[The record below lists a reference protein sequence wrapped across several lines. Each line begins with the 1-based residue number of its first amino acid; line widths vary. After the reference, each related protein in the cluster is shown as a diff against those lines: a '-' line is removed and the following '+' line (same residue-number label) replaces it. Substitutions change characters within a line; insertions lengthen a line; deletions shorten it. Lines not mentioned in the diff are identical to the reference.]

1 MLEIAEFEDRARVAA
16 SAARRDG
23 REDGAKELALE
34 EEARA
39 LGVAGRSRLVWLIKT
54 VFPALIEKEIPNR
67 SNKVTL
73 DSFFSSSNSSSKI
86 SKSRSPSSSY
96 SSSILALQKAVKSIS
111 SMDPMS
117 PHWHIPRDSI
127 CARAALQK
135 LGIALGQVGENNSA
149 TLSIFFHILDV
160 RYIMS
165 WIYEVSVIHSSICL
179 AGKSA
184 FSNTWCF
191 HFLFSHCRDRFVFY
205 SNFQMKDAK
214 LNERLAA
221 SNGQHLVDIQGAT
234 TRLLHEKSPVC
245 IALIPF
251 VDAHGAF
258 FAPRE
263 TKAFKRGQLKLTATL
278 FKRVHRGLFTPFA
291 EAIMFM
297 WRFHMSDFLFNELT
311 LQRSFYVAFC
321 F

>member
-1 MLEIAEFEDRARVAA
+1 MLEIAEFEDQARVAA

-54 VFPALIEKEIPNR
+54 VFPALIEEEIPNR

-73 DSFFSSSNSSSKI
+73 DSFFSSSNSNSKI

-135 LGIALGQVGENNSA
+135 LGIALGQVSENNSA
-149 TLSIFFHILDV
+149 TLSIFFHVLDV
-160 RYIMS
+160 GYIMS
-165 WIYEVSVIHSSICL
+165 WIHELFTNTCKYMSCWEECL
-179 AGKSA
+179 YSMQRLV
-184 FSNTWCF
+184 FSLF
-191 HFLFSHCRDRFVFY
+191 YFILFLFQHTD
-205 SNFQMKDAK
+205 
-214 LNERLAA
+214 ERREVERML
-221 SNGQHLVDIQGAT
+221 GRIQWPALSGHSRSYYEAFA
-234 TRLLHEKSPVC
+234 REKS
-245 IALIPF
+245 
-251 VDAHGAF
+251 GM
-258 FAPRE
+258 PR
-263 TKAFKRGQLKLTATL
+263 AD
-278 FKRVHRGLFTPFA
+278 
-291 EAIMFM
+291 
-297 WRFHMSDFLFNELT
+297 SFL
-311 LQRSFYVAFC
+311 
-321 F
+321 